1 MMHRFFIT
9 SILALTLNV
18 ICASGF
24 SCATEPFDDSMDRI
38 GPLAQATAP
47 DLRGS
52 RIAKEASSTTADE
65 GSLLEFVELHQPA
78 LVKLLKYMK
87 KKQPQQYEQA
97 LRELTRVKQRL
108 NSLEKRDAESYA
120 IELEL
125 WQVRSKLRMLVAEI
139 LASDKS
145 SQEKLRG
152 QLHGLVEKEIDLDLA
167 RLQLEQQR
175 IEQRLSSVQSQLN
188 ERTSDRAATLSKAI
202 KTWENRAFK
211 PTARPKKQ

>member
-1 MMHRFFIT
+1 MMHRFVIT
-9 SILALTLNV
+9 SILALALNV
-18 ICASGF
+18 ICAGGF
-24 SCATEPFDDSMDRI
+24 SCAATPFDDSMDRI

-47 DLRGS
+47 DLGGN
-52 RIAKEASSTTADE
+52 RIAKETSNTTADE

-167 RLQLEQQR
+167 RLQLEQRR
-175 IEQRLSSVQSQLN
+175 IEQRLSSVQSQLD

-211 PTARPKKQ
+211 SPARPKKQ